1 METKLLKN
9 EISKINMPID
19 MKERLK
25 ENCRKESQN
34 NVYKFTARK
43 KGFRKPVV
51 VAASLVLCFCLAGVS
66 VLAAT
71 GQLNGFFSDVTDW
84 KGAVVGTT
92 YENATNE
99 IDMTAT
105 YGEGHI
111 ALSVSFLND
120 DQPPYSEI
128 ETVETGS
135 YTITDLSGNIIY
147 EGVSSDAAI
156 IENGN
161 AVITIPLENIQPGT
175 YELTIYSF
183 IGSKKA
189 DAPLPINGTWICEF
203 SI

>member
-51 VAASLVLCFCLAGVS
+51 IAASLVLCFCLAGVS

-71 GQLNGFFSDVTDW
+71 GQLQGFFKDETDW

-92 YENATNE
+92 YENAANE
-99 IDMTAT
+99 IDMTAA
-105 YGEGHI
+105 YDQGGI
-111 ALSVSFLND
+111 ALTVSFLND

-135 YTITDLSGNIIY
+135 YTVADLSGNIIY
-147 EGVSSDAAI
+147 EGTSSDASF

-161 AVITIPLENIQPGT
+161 AVISIPLENIQPGT
-175 YELTIYSF
+175 YELTVYSF
-183 IGSKKA
+183 VGCKKA
-189 DAPLPINGTWICEF
+189 DAPLPINGTWKCEF
-203 SI
+203 TI